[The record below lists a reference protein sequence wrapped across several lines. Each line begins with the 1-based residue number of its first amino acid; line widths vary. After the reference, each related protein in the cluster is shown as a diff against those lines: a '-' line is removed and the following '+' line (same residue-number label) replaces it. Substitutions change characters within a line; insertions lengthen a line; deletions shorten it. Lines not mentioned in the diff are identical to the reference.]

1 MVTNHSISLYS
12 KRFSQV
18 LMYPVVLDK
27 EMFKFHLFFFTILLL
42 KYYSLETEPVF
53 YSIKLESTLFIMVNT
68 MFCEKSF
75 SEMKSSKVYDNN
87 DDVRQGKALAS
98 ASLQHKQQ

>member
-1 MVTNHSISLYS
+1 
-12 KRFSQV
+12 
-18 LMYPVVLDK
+18 
-27 EMFKFHLFFFTILLL
+27 MFKFHLFFFTILLL

-98 ASLQHKQQ
+98 ASLQHKQQWRRQRTLNQKTSLEVSASVI